1 MDSDAAGAAV
11 EGCGGEK
18 WEVSKSVVGFKM
30 SVCFWTDISFLF
42 FLLSHLLALEVIV
55 FYAACGL
62 VVEFFPGLQ
71 CGAISLWFLQY
82 LKPAIHLRCL
92 TTMPCS
98 SLMVLSNHNL
108 ICLATS
114 SQISRVV

>member
-42 FLLSHLLALEVIV
+42 FAFH
-55 FYAACGL
+55 
-62 VVEFFPGLQ
+62 
-71 CGAISLWFLQY
+71 ISLH
-82 LKPAIHLRCL
+82 LK
-92 TTMPCS
+92 
-98 SLMVLSNHNL
+98 
-108 ICLATS
+108 
-114 SQISRVV
+114 